1 MNYKQSLSENAVL
14 MMAKQMQDLPGIREF
29 EKLEYR
35 YTLYFFDQMRG
46 CFLTE
51 LEISPPTKNIEEKSN
66 DHVSKE
72 KQSNFNLTP
81 LTSFFRSGQHPQLR
95 GKTPDQH

>member
-14 MMAKQMQDLPGIREF
+14 MMARQMQDLPGIREF

-51 LEISPPTKNIEEKSN
+51 LEISPPTNNIDEKSN
-66 DHVSKE
+66 GEVSEE
-72 KQSNFNLTP
+72 KKSNSPSAN
-81 LTSFFRSGQHPQLR
+81 FFL
-95 GKTPDQH
+95 